1 MGIVMSTALRRNV
14 SILSL
19 MLVSAS
25 ASAAEVDD
33 LNARL
38 AKLERENAA
47 MRMENA
53 ALRENKRLRDE
64 NGRLRSAQD
73 AEAVRSATSGGFG
86 RSAADRS
93 AAPAPARL
101 GLNNKDPY
109 RSFASADGPA
119 AYTAAARPAGGVL
132 KIWGEGGAIWSGGD
146 RFVQDAGTPLAFF
159 PNTPVSPP
167 LDLTPKVGWEAA
179 TGFDYLIAGSPW
191 HVSGQ
196 LRYGQSGQASAQIAS
211 SGRLDLGQGRVIT
224 ASDTFGA
231 TYQESRWL
239 ADIAIGRDVF
249 ATGPAALQVK
259 GGLRLLDFETR
270 ATNSD
275 LLRQNASIVNFG
287 NAVFTN
293 VDVAQVNDGENRN
306 SFLGAGPRVGVEGSI
321 PFAGRWSLDYL
332 SDIAVL
338 FGVQRNV
345 VNSRSQSSASVPGLA
360 QPGTSATFSME
371 RNTALFNADLQFGL
385 SYGITDNVKLGGSY
399 RVDAVINTQDTAF
412 TPNRYTHGPR
422 LTVTGQFDAR

>member
-1 MGIVMSTALRRNV
+1 MSTALRRNV

-19 MLVSAS
+19 VLASAS
-25 ASAAEVDD
+25 ASAAEVED

-38 AKLERENAA
+38 ARLERENAA

-53 ALRENKRLRDE
+53 ALRENKRLREE
-64 NGRLRSAQD
+64 NGRLRSA
-73 AEAVRSATSGGFG
+73 ENSEPMRSASSNGAAGSG
-86 RSAADRS
+86 RLAADRS
-93 AAPAPARL
+93 AAPASLRAGLEAR
-101 GLNNKDPY
+101 DPY
-109 RSFASADGPA
+109 QSYASADGPG
-119 AYTAAARPAGGVL
+119 AYKAPARPASGVL

-146 RFVQDAGTPLAFF
+146 RFFQDAGTALAAF
-159 PNTPVSPP
+159 PNTTVSPP

-196 LRYGQSGQASAQIAS
+196 LRYGQSGQASAQILS
-211 SGRLDLGQGRVIT
+211 SGRLDLGRGRVIT
-224 ASDTFGA
+224 ASDTFDA

-249 ATGPAALQVK
+249 GTGPGALQVK

-275 LLRQNASIVNFG
+275 LLRQNASIVDVG
-287 NAVFTN
+287 NVVFTN
-293 VDVAQVNDGENRN
+293 VDAAQANDGANRN

-332 SDIAVL
+332 SDVAVL

-345 VNSRSQSSASVPGLA
+345 VNSRSQSSASVPVLA
-360 QPGTSATFSME
+360 QPGTSFTVSTE

-385 SYGITDNVKLGGSY
+385 SYWINENVKLGGSY
-399 RVDAVINTQDTAF
+399 RVDALINTQDTTF
-412 TPNRYTHGPR
+412 TPNRFTHGPR

>member
-1 MGIVMSTALRRNV
+1 MSTALRRNV

-19 MLVSAS
+19 VLASAS
-25 ASAAEVDD
+25 ASAAEVEDM
-33 LNARL
+33 NARL
-38 AKLERENAA
+38 TRLERENAA

-53 ALRENKRLRDE
+53 ALRQNKRLRDE
-64 NGRLRSAQD
+64 NGRLRSAQG

-86 RSAADRS
+86 RPAADRS
-93 AAPAPARL
+93 AASTSPRL
-101 GLNNKDPY
+101 GLDDRDPY
-109 RSFASADGPA
+109 RSFASADGSS
-119 AYTAAARPAGGVL
+119 AYKAPARPAGGVL

-146 RFVQDAGTPLAFF
+146 RFFQDAGTPLAVF
-159 PNTPVSPP
+159 PNTTVSPP
-167 LDLTPKVGWEAA
+167 LDLTPKVGWDVA

-196 LRYGQSGQASAQIAS
+196 LRYAQSGQASAQILS
-211 SGRLDLGQGRVIT
+211 SGRLDLGRGRVIT

-249 ATGPAALQVK
+249 GTGPGALQVK

-270 ATNSD
+270 ATSSD
-275 LLRQNASIVNFG
+275 LLRQNASIVDVG
-287 NAVFTN
+287 NLVFTN
-293 VDVAQVNDGENRN
+293 VDATQANDGENRN
-306 SFLGAGPRVGVEGSI
+306 SFFGAGPRVGLEGSI

-332 SDIAVL
+332 SDVAVL

-345 VNSRSQSSASVPGLA
+345 INSRSQSSASVPGLA
-360 QPGTSATFSME
+360 QPGTSFTVSTE

-385 SYGITDNVKLGGSY
+385 SYWITENVKLGGSY
-399 RVDAVINTQDTAF
+399 RVDALINTQDTAF
-412 TPNRYTHGPR
+412 TPNRFTHGPR
-422 LTVTGQFDAR
+422 LTVTGQFHAR